1 MADEN
6 DFDAPSSNAI
16 EDSKQANGCR
26 ANVGKLRR
34 NYSSEIREFLQK
46 AQAPYDLR
54 AKRLRD

>member
-6 DFDAPSSNAI
+6 DFNAATSHPVK
-16 EDSKQANGCR
+16 DSKQINRCR

-34 NYSSEIREFLQK
+34 DRRSQMWEFLQK
-46 AQAPYDLR
+46 AQALYNLR